1 MLEHFQRHGLVVFV
15 CFSSRYIIT
24 EMCMVD
30 WTKALE
36 GRLAMIVRLR
46 GTGTAIQVGHSEAS
60 KCMNQ
65 PEPRPY
71 LKRRVAKT
79 EHIKFYI
86 NVCPLV
92 NEFHSI
98 RSLRTTTRESAGCE
112 VPFP

>member
-1 MLEHFQRHGLVVFV
+1 
-15 CFSSRYIIT
+15 
-24 EMCMVD
+24 MVD

-71 LKRRVAKT
+71 LERRVAKT

-86 NVCPLV
+86 NVCPL
-92 NEFHSI
+92 F
-98 RSLRTTTRESAGCE
+98 TYCDE
-112 VPFP
+112 VYGTNLAYKQRKQVKSR